1 MIWLSLFVFLSA
13 MSFYFHVSKKG
24 KRIVNNYS
32 LPKSTDSNG
41 VEENHEDQEEIEIQ
55 FSKHPENPTFN
66 RNRVQESIDEV
77 TLMQNGIN
85 EEKAH
90 LEALKAKFSADIA
103 QNKSEAS
110 KQQAESERKKLEYL
124 KRRI

>member
-1 MIWLSLFVFLSA
+1 M
-13 MSFYFHVSKKG
+13 
-24 KRIVNNYS
+24 
-32 LPKSTDSNG
+32 
-41 VEENHEDQEEIEIQ
+41 
-55 FSKHPENPTFN
+55 
-66 RNRVQESIDEV
+66 QESIDEV

-90 LEALKAKFSADIA
+90 LEALKAKFSAEIA